1 MTKEHEAEQA
11 KRLASAAREY
21 QQLVET
27 IVTPLG
33 QAAPTGFDALP
44 ELKDVV
50 DRLSKGTVKPELASK
65 VATNVANR
73 AKLAYEH
80 LDEIDVTKT
89 FGGKGFTADLVLF
102 ALNSRAK
109 MVTAF
114 KLYEQAAH
122 MIVLAGELEGDS
134 QKELIADAQS
144 IVDVASQTFRDGYAD
159 YVQVQAA
166 AGILTPTIPTA
177 PGVPGVP

>member
-1 MTKEHEAEQA
+1 
-11 KRLASAAREY
+11 
-21 QQLVET
+21 VET

-33 QAAPTGFDALP
+33 RAAPTGFDALP
-44 ELKDVV
+44 ELKDVL

-65 VATNVANR
+65 VATNVADR
-73 AKLAYEH
+73 AKLAHVH

-114 KLYEQAAH
+114 KLYEQAAR

-166 AGILTPTIPTA
+166 AGILKPTIPTA